1 MDKSGRNPRVQRT
14 EQRIFI
20 LTLSELHAQDMGF
33 DLSLWR
39 VIVIFTNQIALITG
53 GASGMGKASAVYL
66 QQQGMRVVIW
76 DKQVDAQNEAD
87 LVINCDVTS
96 EVAVEAAMQ
105 QTIAELGVPRV
116 CINCAGIAPAKRIVG
131 KEGPMPLS
139 AFKQVI
145 DVNLVGT
152 FNVMRVAAHAMSVLE
167 LESNSQERGVII
179 NTASIA
185 AFEGQV
191 GQAAYSASK
200 GGIVA
205 MTLPAARE
213 LAQFAIRVNTIA
225 PGLIATPLLL
235 NMPPEVQDNL
245 ISTMTFPKRFG
256 KPEEFAVLVGHIIEN
271 GIMNGEVIRLD
282 GALRMR

>member
-1 MDKSGRNPRVQRT
+1 MNFVN
-14 EQRIFI
+14 
-20 LTLSELHAQDMGF
+20 H
-33 DLSLWR
+33 
-39 VIVIFTNQIALITG
+39 IALITG
-53 GASGMGKASAVYL
+53 GASGMGKACVEYL
-66 QQQGMRVVIW
+66 KQRGMTIVVW
-76 DKQVDAQNEAD
+76 DKQAINDSQAD
-87 LVINCDVTS
+87 LFLNCDVSS
-96 EVAVEAAMQ
+96 EQSIIEAMQ
-105 QTIAELGVPRV
+105 QTKDKIGIPRV

-131 KEGPMPLS
+131 REGPMPLD

-145 DVNLVGT
+145 DINLVGT
-152 FNVMRVAAHAMSVLE
+152 FNVMRVVAHAMSFLE
-167 LESNSQERGVII
+167 LDSSSQERGVII

-200 GGIVA
+200 GGIVS

-235 NMPPEVQDNL
+235 NMPQEVQDHL
-245 ISTMTFPKRFG
+245 AAEVVFPKRLG
-256 KPEEFAVLVGHIIEN
+256 KPEEFALLVGQLIEN
-271 GIMNGEVIRLD
+271 TMLNGEIIRLD